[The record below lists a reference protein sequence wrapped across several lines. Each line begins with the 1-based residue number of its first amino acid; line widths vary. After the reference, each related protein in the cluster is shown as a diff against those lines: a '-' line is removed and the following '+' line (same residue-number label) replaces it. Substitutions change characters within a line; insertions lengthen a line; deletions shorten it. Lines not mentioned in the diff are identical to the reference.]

1 MSELQIEDGL
11 IEQDRPWA
19 SSLYWEAFRSKL
31 RPAFGGEDVGKAVVR
46 TSLRPDRIL
55 VARVNG
61 SVVGVCGYTAD
72 GVSAVDLS
80 WTSLRS
86 HLSRRGATRAIAMLA
101 ILARSS
107 SHEALVLDGIC
118 VAGNH
123 RGLGIGTSLLDAAGS
138 RAREF
143 GFRAMRLTVVD
154 TNPRAEA
161 LYRRLGFVAVGGG
174 SLGVLSVVYGFDR
187 YTTMER
193 TFER

>member
-11 IEQDRPWA
+11 IEQDRPRA
-19 SSLYWEAFRSKL
+19 AALYWEAFRRKL
-31 RPAFGGEDVGKAVVR
+31 RPAFGTEDVGTAVV
-46 TSLRPDRIL
+46 TASLRPDRIL

-72 GVSAVDLS
+72 GASAVDLS

-86 HLSRRGATRAIAMLA
+86 HLSRRGAIRAIAALA

-107 SHEALVLDGIC
+107 SHDALVLDGIC

-123 RGLGIGTSLLDAAGS
+123 RGMGIGTAFLEAAGA

-143 GFRAMRLTVVD
+143 GFRAIRLTVVD

-174 SLGVLSVVYGFDR
+174 ALGALSVVYGFDR
-187 YTTMER
+187 YITLER
-193 TFER
+193 TLER

>member
-11 IEQDRPWA
+11 IEQDRPRA
-19 SSLYWEAFRSKL
+19 ASLYWEAFGRKL
-31 RPAFGGEDVGKAVVR
+31 RPGFSTEDVGMGVVR
-46 TSLRPDRIL
+46 AALRPDRIL

-61 SVVGVCGYTAD
+61 SVLGVCGYTAN

-86 HLSRRGATRAIAMLA
+86 HLSRRGATRAITVLS

-107 SHEALVLDGIC
+107 THDALVLDGIC
-118 VAGNH
+118 VADNH
-123 RGLGIGTSLLDAAGS
+123 RGMGIGTALLDAAGA
-138 RAREF
+138 RAGEF
-143 GFRAMRLTVVD
+143 GFRAIRLSVAD

-161 LYRRLGFVAVGGG
+161 LYRRLGFVAVEGG
-174 SLGVLSVVYGFDR
+174 SLGALSVVYGFDR

-193 TFER
+193 TLQ